1 MSMGIYKCQW
11 IFANVSRYLQM
22 LLEIYEC
29 HSMIEIYKCKWV
41 IGIYK
46 YLWVLNY
53 MDIYNVN
60 VVRELTCCWS
70 CDSHILAHAYG
81 HVAFC

>member
-46 YLWVLNY
+46 YLWVLIWIFIMSMLY
-53 MDIYNVN
+53 VN
-60 VVRELTCCWS
+60 
-70 CDSHILAHAYG
+70 
-81 HVAFC
+81 

>member
-22 LLEIYEC
+22 LLEI
-29 HSMIEIYKCKWV
+29 SMIEIYKCKWV

-46 YLWVLNY
+46 YLWVLIWIFIMSMLY
-53 MDIYNVN
+53 VN
-60 VVRELTCCWS
+60 
-70 CDSHILAHAYG
+70 
-81 HVAFC
+81 